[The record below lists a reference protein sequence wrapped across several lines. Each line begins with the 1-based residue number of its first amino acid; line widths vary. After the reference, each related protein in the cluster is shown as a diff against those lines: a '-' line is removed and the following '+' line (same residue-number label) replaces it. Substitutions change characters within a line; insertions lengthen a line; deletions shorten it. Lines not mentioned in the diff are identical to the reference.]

1 MSSDKASNKEKEALE
16 KYLIQFLNIEKKFPL
31 LPGISNEEAVA
42 NLIGISE
49 TELKKLRNLYDDNAK
64 QAAIELLKEEEMS
77 TWIDSLPFKPSDTIA
92 AIGDSMTDDLQG
104 WFSILK
110 HVIEIGLDS
119 DVEFINAGVSNNTSS
134 EALRRFH
141 RDVLSHEPD
150 WVIISLGTYDAL
162 RLPIAPGRTLLP
174 LSETWEN
181 LTTIENAAKLITNN
195 PLIWITPPPVIPEL
209 LDGMELFDF
218 SINEKDLFQIREILT
233 SKTGFIVDPLGKRMG
248 KPPESWYYLS
258 DGINPSLSGHVNT
271 VRELIR
277 THVTSIE
284 KKGSSIDGE
293 DQNGD

>member
-1 MSSDKASNKEKEALE
+1 MSSDKASKKEKEALE

-31 LPGISNEEAVA
+31 LPGIANKEAVA
-42 NLIGISE
+42 SLIGISE
-49 TELKKLRNLYDDNAK
+49 KELLKLRDLYDNNAK
-64 QAAIELLKEEEMS
+64 QAAIELLKEEEIS

-104 WFSILK
+104 WFTILK

-162 RLPIAPGRTLLP
+162 RLPIAPDRTLLP

-181 LTTIENAAKLITNN
+181 LTTMENAAKLVTDN

-277 THVTSIE
+277 TLVTSIE
-284 KKGSSIDGE
+284 KEGSSMDG
-293 DQNGD
+293 QNGN

>member
-1 MSSDKASNKEKEALE
+1 MSSSKASKKEKEALE

-31 LPGISNEEAVA
+31 LPGISNNEAIA
-42 NLIGISE
+42 KLIGISE
-49 TELKKLRNLYDDNAK
+49 SELTKLREYYENNAK
-64 QAAIELLKEEEMS
+64 QAAIELLKEEEIS
-77 TWIDSLPFKPSDTIA
+77 TWIDTLPFKPSDTIA

-104 WFSILK
+104 WFTILK

-119 DVEFINAGVSNNTSS
+119 DVEFINAGVSSNTSS

-150 WVIISLGTYDAL
+150 WVIISLGTFDAL
-162 RLPIAPGRTLLP
+162 RLPIAPDRTLLP

-181 LTTIENAAKLITNN
+181 LTTIENAAKLVTDN

-218 SINEKDLFQIREILT
+218 TISEKDLFQIREILT
-233 SKTGFIVDPLGKRMG
+233 SKTGFIIDPLGKRMG

-277 THVTSIE
+277 TLVTSIE
-284 KKGSSIDGE
+284 KEGSSMDG
-293 DQNGD
+293 QKGD